1 MRAAEAS
8 SAVVPTAAE
17 QPDGADTEA
26 PSSRSTAAASG
37 DVDVGD
43 STPAAPEPASGKAGA
58 RGAQAAAVAA
68 AIKRAARAADLPQSA
83 VPGGWVKVAGANS
96 FGCDTHLDQGRAL
109 GWGPVPTNSQ
119 PQAQMHPKV
128 HLEFALWVGGGL

>member
-17 QPDGADTEA
+17 QPDGANPEA
-26 PSSRSTAAASG
+26 PSSRSTAAARG
-37 DVDVGD
+37 DDDVGD
-43 STPAAPEPASGKAGA
+43 STPAAPEPASGKAGD

-83 VPGGWVKVAGANS
+83 VPGGWVEVAGAYS
-96 FGCDTHLDQGRAL
+96 FGCDIHLDRGRVL
-109 GWGPVPTNSQ
+109 GWARY
-119 PQAQMHPKV
+119 PQTANLRLDASEGAP
-128 HLEFALWVGGGL
+128 